1 LNYRPNNLLK
11 TEFHVSVTMS
21 SYLVAIVISD
31 FECVSKIVPNTG
43 EYDQVTVSICGRS
56 HAVSTGQLDYT
67 LEVASKLIK
76 FFEDYY
82 DLKYPIEKIGD
93 F

>member
-1 LNYRPNNLLK
+1 VK

-43 EYDQVTVSICGRS
+43 EYGQVTVSICGRS
-56 HAVSTGQLDYT
+56 YAVSTGQLDYT

-76 FFEDYY
+76 FLEDYY
-82 DLKYPIEKIGD
+82 DVKYPIEKIGD
-93 F
+93 I